1 MGNVDYGVEY
11 ATLLALVAA
20 LLAGVSYVILQ
31 RSAQQ
36 VTEEQVGH
44 LALFHLSLR
53 HVQWWLGSLAALGS
67 FVFQALALT
76 MGSVVLVQSL
86 QATALLFA
94 LPIDARLTHHR
105 CTAKEW
111 MWAILLAA
119 AVAVIVLAGD
129 PTAGYARA
137 PLHTWVLVAAVMV
150 PGLLLCVLGARLASG
165 TTSAVLLALGSA
177 AALAVFTV
185 LTKGVVAELGKGFE
199 QVARAPELYA
209 WIAVLPIG
217 LMLQQSAL
225 RHGVL
230 TATLPTITVSR
241 PVIASVLGVTVL
253 GEVVH
258 AGEGQVLTLAAAVT
272 VVIVATIALARDEAA
287 MLAPSRDGV
296 ETAGQLAVSGPG
308 RPGGGG

>member
-1 MGNVDYGVEY
+1 MANVEY
-11 ATLLALVAA
+11 ATLLALGAA
-20 LLAGVSYVILQ
+20 LMAGLSYVILQ

-36 VTEEQVGH
+36 VTDEEVGH
-44 LALFHLSLR
+44 LTLFQLSLQNA
-53 HVQWWLGSLAALGS
+53 QWWLGSLAAMGS

-129 PTAGYARA
+129 PSAGYARA
-137 PLHTWVLVAAVMV
+137 PLHTWVVVAVVMV
-150 PGLLLCVLGARLASG
+150 PALLLCVVGARLTSG
-165 TTSAVLLALGSA
+165 TVSAVMLALASA
-177 AALAVFTV
+177 ATLAVFTV
-185 LTKGVVAELGKGFE
+185 LTKGVVAELGDGFG
-199 QVARAPELYA
+199 ALLRAPEFYA
-209 WIAVLPIG
+209 WAVVLPIG

-225 RHGVL
+225 RAGAL

-258 AGEGQVLTLAAAVT
+258 AGEGQVLTLAVAVA
-272 VVIVATIALARDEAA
+272 VVVVATVALARDEAEMMA
-287 MLAPSRDGV
+287 HPDDEV
-296 ETAGQLAVSGPG
+296 KTAGQFAVS
-308 RPGGGG
+308 

>member
-1 MGNVDYGVEY
+1 MGNVDYGVEYGVEY
-11 ATLLALVAA
+11 ATLLALGAA

-36 VTEEQVGH
+36 VTAGRVGH
-44 LALFHLSLR
+44 LTLFQLSLR
-53 HVQWWLGSLAALGS
+53 NVQWWLGSLAALGS
-67 FVFQALALT
+67 FVFQAFALT

-94 LPIDARLTHHR
+94 LPIDARLTGHR
-105 CTAKEW
+105 STVKEW
-111 MWAILLAA
+111 MWAVLLAA

-129 PTAGYARA
+129 PSAGYAHA
-137 PLHTWVLVAAVMV
+137 PLHTWVVVAAVV
-150 PGLLLCVLGARLASG
+150 IPGLLLCVLGARLTSG
-165 TTSAVLLALGSA
+165 TVSAVLLALGSA

-185 LTKGVVAELGKGFE
+185 LTKGVMAELGKGLGPL
-199 QVARAPELYA
+199 ARAPELYA

-225 RHGVL
+225 RLGAL

-258 AGEGQVLTLAAAVT
+258 AGEGQVLSLAAAVT
-272 VVIVATIALARDEAA
+272 VVIVATVALARDEAA
-287 MLAPSRDGV
+287 MLAPSTGDV
-296 ETAGQLAVSGPG
+296 KTAGQLAVS
-308 RPGGGG
+308 

>member
-1 MGNVDYGVEY
+1 MGNVEY
-11 ATLLALVAA
+11 ATLLALGAA

-36 VTEEQVGH
+36 VTDEHVGH
-44 LALFHLSLR
+44 LTLFQLSLQ

-67 FVFQALALT
+67 FLLQALALNL
-76 MGSVVLVQSL
+76 GSVVLVQSL

-94 LPIDARLTHHR
+94 LPIDARLSRHR

-119 AVAVIVLAGD
+119 AVAAIVLAGD
-129 PTAGYARA
+129 PSAGYDRA
-137 PLHTWVLVAAVMV
+137 PLHTWVVVSAVMV
-150 PGLLLCVLGARLASG
+150 PGLVLCIVGARLASG
-165 TTSAVLLALGSA
+165 TVSAVLLALASA
-177 AALAVFTV
+177 ATLAVFTV
-185 LTKGVVAELGKGFE
+185 LTKGVVSELGKGFS
-199 QVARAPELYA
+199 QLAQAPEFYA

-225 RHGVL
+225 RLGAL

-258 AGEGQVLTLAAAVT
+258 AGEGQVLSLAAAVT
-272 VVIVATIALARDEAA
+272 VVIVATVALARDEAA
-287 MLAPSRDGV
+287 MMAPSDGDV
-296 ETAGQLAVSGPG
+296 KTANQWAVS
-308 RPGGGG
+308 

>member
-1 MGNVDYGVEY
+1 MANAES
-11 ATLLALVAA
+11 ATLLALGAA
-20 LLAGVSYVILQ
+20 LMAGVSFVILQ

-36 VTEEQVGH
+36 VTDDEVGH
-44 LALFHLSLR
+44 FALFHLSLR
-53 HVQWWLGSLAALGS
+53 NVQWWLGSLAAMGS

-105 CTAKEW
+105 CTAREL
-111 MWAILLAA
+111 MWAVLLAA

-129 PTAGYARA
+129 PGAGYARA
-137 PLHTWVLVAAVMV
+137 PLHTWVVVAMVTVPAV
-150 PGLLLCVLGARLASG
+150 LLCVIGARFLSG
-165 TTSAVLLALGSA
+165 TASAVLLALASA

-185 LTKGVVAELGKGFE
+185 LTKGVMAELGKGLTPLL
-199 QVARAPELYA
+199 QAPEFYA

-225 RHGVL
+225 RTGAL
-230 TATLPTITVSR
+230 TATLPTMTVSR

-253 GEVVH
+253 GEVLH
-258 AGEGQVLTLAAAVT
+258 TGEGQVLSLAAAIA
-272 VVIVATIALARDEAA
+272 VVIVATVALARDEAV
-287 MLAPSRDGV
+287 MMAPSAGEV
-296 ETAGQLAVSGPG
+296 AAAGQLAVS
-308 RPGGGG
+308 